1 MPSEIDILSDYI
13 RTEMAYNGPLDP
25 TMDLLEEKILDSF
38 SIVQVAVFIQDRFDL
53 ELDAN
58 DLVRENLSTLSRMV
72 ELINKRKTV

>member
-1 MPSEIDILSDYI
+1 MPSEIDVLSDYI

-25 TMDLLEEKILDSF
+25 TMDLLEEKVLDSF
-38 SIVQVAVFIQDRFDL
+38 SIVQMAVFIQDKFEV

-72 ELINKRKTV
+72 ELINKRRTA